1 MIKFVVFDFDGVFT
15 DGKVYFDCQGNIQKY
30 YTSKPNPL
38 YEFNEDLFALS
49 NEVLKINKQLYL

>member
-30 YTSKPNPL
+30 YNIKDGTGIKLLIEKNI
-38 YEFNEDLFALS
+38 
-49 NEVLKINKQLYL
+49 EVGVISGYKDNI